1 MLMKLALRN
10 VRRSVRDYAVY
21 FVTLTLGVA
30 VFYAFNAIGDSRVLF
45 EAQEGAANVL
55 LSSGV
60 SIFDILSQVMTYFS
74 VVVAVVL
81 GFLVL
86 YANRFVVRAR
96 KKEFGTYLLLGMN
109 PRQVSSVVLMETL
122 IVGVIALVVGL
133 GLGFLISQAIAFAT
147 AGLIGVAIND
157 YRLLFSAHSAQLT
170 LGCFALIF
178 AVVALFNAVQISRCK
193 LATLLSANSRNE
205 RMPVRNPIVCLIV
218 FVLSCLI
225 LAKAYAELNLDGLV
239 YFGEHFRIATALMLV
254 STLGLFWSASGFFI
268 LLIQR
273 LRGAYFKG
281 LAMFTM
287 RQIAAKVNTA
297 FVSLWT
303 VSILLFFS
311 IVVFSTG
318 FSLATVLSDQLEEN
332 TQFDASIRASLMS
345 LDTSEMEAVPSEQ
358 YGGEE
363 EKAAAIEETEAQ
375 RNEICRLWQANGG
388 STAAYLKSLIPDWDE
403 RVADSA
409 QVDTW
414 LTNDLTNKQ
423 LVESCGFTLEQI
435 GSDDN
440 SNMADEGVQYVSL
453 SQFNAAR
460 QLAGEKPIELAAN
473 EYLVDNTVD
482 KSAVYA
488 KALGQKGRTITV
500 DGHELT
506 ASGQVVSQSLQV
518 SIMSCLVAVLVVPD
532 ELAAERFAAGD
543 LPYLSELN
551 VNLASDSHEQAMKD
565 LMAEYGK
572 AVPPSDELA
581 EMGWTYDSDAWPV
594 SYYDTSEGV
603 VADSMGIKLLL
614 VYLALYIG
622 FIFLMT
628 TAAVLSVQQLSEVAD
643 SIPRYRLLAQLGCDR
658 GMVLRSLR
666 TQIVIYFVAPLL
678 VAGCHSACTIS
689 LLYKNL
695 LSIWGAS
702 AVTDTLAIGI
712 ALVVAVYAV
721 YLAST
726 YLVARSAVVSGAG
739 KKLLA

>member
-45 EAQEGAANVL
+45 EAQEGAENMFLA
-55 LSSGV
+55 SGASV
-60 SIFDILSQVMTYFS
+60 FDILSQVMTYFS

-96 KKEFGTYLLLGMN
+96 KKEFGTYLLLGMS

-122 IVGVIALVVGL
+122 IVGVLALVVGL

-147 AGLIGVAIND
+147 AGLIGVAISD
-157 YRLLFSAHSAQLT
+157 YHLLFSIHSAQLT

-178 AVVALFNAVQISRCK
+178 VVVALFNAVQISRYK

-205 RMPVRNPIVCLIV
+205 RMPVRNPLICLIV

-225 LAKAYAELNLDGLV
+225 LAKAYAELNIDGLV
-239 YFGEHFRIATALMLV
+239 YFGEHFRIATLLMLV
-254 STLGLFWSASGFFI
+254 GTLGLFWSASGFFI

-273 LRGAYFKG
+273 LRGVYFKG

-287 RQIAAKVNTA
+287 RQIATKVNTA
-297 FVSLWT
+297 FVSLWA
-303 VSILLFFS
+303 VSVLLFFS

-318 FSLATVLSDQLEEN
+318 FSLASVLSDQLEEN
-332 TQFDASIRASLMS
+332 TQFDVSIRASLMA
-345 LDTSEMEAVPSEQ
+345 LDTSDMEAVPSEQ
-358 YGGEE
+358 YGGED
-363 EKAAAIEETEAQ
+363 EKAAAIEETKAQ
-375 RNEICRLWQANGG
+375 RNEICRLWQENGG

-403 RVADSA
+403 RVTGSA

-414 LTNDLTNKQ
+414 LANDLTNKQ
-423 LVESCGFTLEQI
+423 LADACGFTLDQI
-435 GSDDN
+435 GSDE
-440 SNMADEGVQYVSL
+440 SSSMADEGVQYVSL

-460 QLAGEKPIELAAN
+460 QLAGEKPIELAAD

-482 KSAVYA
+482 KSAKYA
-488 KALGQKGRTITV
+488 QALGQKGRTITV

-518 SIMSCLVAVLVVPD
+518 SSMSCLLAVLVVPD
-532 ELAAERFAAGD
+532 ELAADRFAAGD

-551 VNLASDSHEQAMKD
+551 VNLASDSQEQAMKD
-565 LMAEYGK
+565 MMAEYGK
-572 AVPPSDELA
+572 AAPPSEELA
-581 EMGWTYDSDAWPV
+581 EKGWTYDSRPWPV
-594 SYYDTSEGV
+594 SYCDTSESV
-603 VADSMGIKLLL
+603 VADSMGLTLLL

-658 GMVLRSLR
+658 AMILRSLR
-666 TQIVIYFVAPLL
+666 TQIGIYFVAPLL
-678 VAGCHSACTIS
+678 VAGCHSACAIR

-695 LSIWGAS
+695 LSLWGTG
-702 AVTDTLAIGI
+702 AVTSTLAVGV
-712 ALVVAVYAV
+712 ALVVAVYAI

-726 YLVARSAVVSGAG
+726 YLVARSAVTSGSG

>member
-45 EAQEGAANVL
+45 EAQEGAENMFLA
-55 LSSGV
+55 SGASV
-60 SIFDILSQVMTYFS
+60 FDILSQVMTYFS

-96 KKEFGTYLLLGMN
+96 KKEFGTYLLLGMS

-122 IVGVIALVVGL
+122 IVGVLALAVGL

-147 AGLIGVAIND
+147 AGLIGVAISD
-157 YRLLFSAHSAQLT
+157 YHLLFSIHSAQLT

-178 AVVALFNAVQISRCK
+178 VVVALFNAVQISRCK

-205 RMPVRNPIVCLIV
+205 CMPVRNPLICLIV

-225 LAKAYAELNLDGLV
+225 LAKAYAELNIDGLV
-239 YFGEHFRIATALMLV
+239 YFGEHFRIATLLMLV
-254 STLGLFWSASGFFI
+254 GTLGLFWSASGFFI

-273 LRGAYFKG
+273 LRGVYFKG

-287 RQIAAKVNTA
+287 RQIATKVNTA
-297 FVSLWT
+297 FVSLWA
-303 VSILLFFS
+303 VSVLLFFS

-318 FSLATVLSDQLEEN
+318 FSLASVLSDQLEEN
-332 TQFDASIRASLMS
+332 TQFDVSIRASLMA
-345 LDTSEMEAVPSEQ
+345 LDTSDMEAVPSEQ
-358 YGGEE
+358 YGGED
-363 EKAAAIEETEAQ
+363 EKAAAIEETKAQ
-375 RNEICRLWQANGG
+375 RNEIRRLWQENGS

-403 RVADSA
+403 RVTGSA

-414 LTNDLTNKQ
+414 LANDLTNKQ
-423 LVESCGFTLEQI
+423 LADACGFTLDQI
-435 GSDDN
+435 GSDE
-440 SNMADEGVQYVSL
+440 SSSMADEGVQYVSL

-460 QLAGEKPIELAAN
+460 QLAGEKPIELAAD

-482 KSAVYA
+482 KSAKYA
-488 KALGQKGRTITV
+488 QALGQKGRTITV

-518 SIMSCLVAVLVVPD
+518 SSMSCLLAVLVVPD
-532 ELAAERFAAGD
+532 ELAADRFAAGD

-551 VNLASDSHEQAMKD
+551 VNLASDSQEQAMKD
-565 LMAEYGK
+565 MMAEYGK
-572 AVPPSDELA
+572 AAPPSEELA
-581 EMGWTYDSDAWPV
+581 EKGWTYDPGAWPV
-594 SYYDTSEGV
+594 SYYDTSESV
-603 VADSMGIKLLL
+603 VADSMGLTLLL

-622 FIFLMT
+622 FVFLMT

-658 GMVLRSLR
+658 DMVLRSLR
-666 TQIVIYFVAPLL
+666 TQVGIYFGAPLL
-678 VAGCHSACTIS
+678 VAGCHSACAIS
-689 LLYKNL
+689 VLYENL

-702 AVTDTLAIGI
+702 AVASTLAVGV
-712 ALVVAVYAV
+712 ALVIAVYAI
-721 YLAST
+721 YLVST
-726 YLVARSAVVSGAG
+726 YLVARSAVASGAG
-739 KKLLA
+739 KGLLA

>member
-60 SIFDILSQVMTYFS
+60 SIFDILAQVMTYFS

-96 KKEFGTYLLLGMN
+96 KKEFGTYLLLGMS

-122 IVGVIALVVGL
+122 TVGVIALVVGL

-147 AGLIGVAIND
+147 AGLIGVAISD
-157 YRLLFSAHSAQLT
+157 YHLLFSAHSAQLT

-239 YFGEHFRIATALMLV
+239 YFGEHFRTATALMLV
-254 STLGLFWSASGFFI
+254 GTLGMFWSASGFFI

-273 LRGAYFKG
+273 LRGVYFKG

-345 LDTSEMEAVPSEQ
+345 LDTSDMEAVPSEQ
-358 YGGEE
+358 YGGED
-363 EKAAAIEETEAQ
+363 EKAAAIEEAEAQ
-375 RNEICRLWQANGG
+375 RNEIHRLWQENGG

-403 RVADSA
+403 CVAGSA

-414 LTNDLTNKQ
+414 LANDLTNKQ
-423 LVESCGFTLEQI
+423 LVDACGFTLEQI

-440 SNMADEGVQYVSL
+440 SSMADEGVQYVSL
-453 SQFNAAR
+453 SQLNAAR

-473 EYLVDNTVD
+473 EYLVDNTID
-482 KSAVYA
+482 KSAAYA

-518 SIMSCLVAVLVVPD
+518 SSMGCLIAVLVVPD

-551 VNLASDSHEQAMKD
+551 VNLASDSQEQAMKD
-565 LMAEYGK
+565 LMAE
-572 AVPPSDELA
+572 
-581 EMGWTYDSDAWPV
+581 WTYDSGAWPV
-594 SYYDTSEGV
+594 SYYDTSESV

-658 GMVLRSLR
+658 DMVLRSLR

-695 LSIWGAS
+695 LSLWGAS
-702 AVTDTLAIGI
+702 AVTNTLAIGI

>member
-60 SIFDILSQVMTYFS
+60 SIFDILAQVMTYFS

-96 KKEFGTYLLLGMN
+96 KKEFGTYLLLGMS

-122 IVGVIALVVGL
+122 TVGVIALVVGL

-147 AGLIGVAIND
+147 AGLIGVAISD
-157 YRLLFSAHSAQLT
+157 YHLLFSAHSAQLT

-239 YFGEHFRIATALMLV
+239 YFGEHFRTATALMLV
-254 STLGLFWSASGFFI
+254 GTLGLFWSASGFFI

-345 LDTSEMEAVPSEQ
+345 LDTSDMEAVPSEQ
-358 YGGEE
+358 YGGED
-363 EKAAAIEETEAQ
+363 EKAAAIEEAEAQ
-375 RNEICRLWQANGG
+375 RNEIHRLWQENGG

-403 RVADSA
+403 CVAGSA

-414 LTNDLTNKQ
+414 LANDLTNKQ
-423 LVESCGFTLEQI
+423 LVDACGFTLEQI

-440 SNMADEGVQYVSL
+440 SSMADEGVQYVSL

-473 EYLVDNTVD
+473 EYLVDNTID
-482 KSAVYA
+482 KSAAYA

-518 SIMSCLVAVLVVPD
+518 SSMGCLIAVLVVPD

-551 VNLASDSHEQAMKD
+551 VNLASDSQEQAMKD
-565 LMAEYGK
+565 LMAE
-572 AVPPSDELA
+572 
-581 EMGWTYDSDAWPV
+581 WTYDSGAWPV
-594 SYYDTSEGV
+594 SYYDTSESV

-658 GMVLRSLR
+658 DMVLRSLR

-695 LSIWGAS
+695 LSLWGAS
-702 AVTDTLAIGI
+702 AVTNTLAIGI